1 MLYFLFRD
9 LYQKVIH
16 LEQNNHQQE
25 IKISKLGSQI
35 EQLEKEK
42 EAICYR
48 YVNGDFLWKIKEFSL
63 YHQKLRSNH
72 NFVIYSKG
80 NNSVSMIDE
89 TCLTQ
94 FQTGFEPMR
103 FLISFFS
110 LNMSCCTFSD
120 RCNISE

>member
-1 MLYFLFRD
+1 MLLFFARD

-25 IKISKLGSQI
+25 IKISKLSSQI
-35 EQLEKEK
+35 EQLEKDK

-63 YHQKLRSNH
+63 YYQKLRSNH

-80 NNSVSMIDE
+80 FYTSQYGYKV
-89 TCLTQ
+89 CL
-94 FQTGFEPMR
+94 R
-103 FLISFFS
+103 SS
-110 LNMSCCTFSD
+110 LY
-120 RCNISE
+120 ISEGK